1 MELASWVAKI
11 ICVRVLGRG
20 NIQQRDGAGPPG
32 GAGHP
37 PRGHI
42 TRDGPGTI
50 TPLPFT
56 CKPLTR
62 QLASG
67 QTMTTELPPL
77 CEFE

>member
-50 TPLPFT
+50 TPIPFLRT
-56 CKPLTR
+56 IFYDQIYTLRRRVFC
-62 QLASG
+62 
-67 QTMTTELPPL
+67 
-77 CEFE
+77 

>member
-50 TPLPFT
+50 TPLPF
-56 CKPLTR
+56 
-62 QLASG
+62 
-67 QTMTTELPPL
+67 L
-77 CEFE
+77 CTIFYDQIYTLRRRVFC